1 MKKSIFILLIIL
13 ILMISA
19 CKKEDKYD
27 EGENDLKVPIAVNY
41 QNLKCRQIEEALK
54 EMVTATI
61 DTNYGNIVITLFQE
75 DAPLLVDSFIKLADE
90 KYYEEFGLVNIKE
103 AGIGV
108 GKMGDPDYNL
118 KTGTGKLIPVEIVE
132 DFGMVYGSVVATRRI
147 FVEGEESWNMGNF
160 AIIDKDYITE
170 EEEREIMDMDI
181 TEDLREA
188 FKTIGGDI
196 EFHGEL
202 TVFGQVIKG
211 MEVIEEIRNMEIG
224 ALKQPIKWVQIN
236 NIKISK

>member
-1 MKKSIFILLIIL
+1 MKRSIFILLIIL

-27 EGENDLKVPIAVNY
+27 EGENDLKVPIAVDY
-41 QNLKCRQIEEALK
+41 QDLKCRQIEEALK
-54 EMVTATI
+54 EVVTATI

-108 GKMGDPDYNL
+108 GKMGDPDYDF
-118 KTGTGKLIPVEIVE
+118 KTGTGKPIPVEIVE
-132 DFGMVYGSVVATRRI
+132 DFGMIYGSLVATRRV
-147 FVEGEESWNMGNF
+147 FAEGERSWNSGSF
-160 AIIDKDYITE
+160 VIIDKDYITE

-181 TEDLREA
+181 TGDLKEA
-188 FKTIGGDI
+188 FKTIGGNI

-202 TVFGQVIKG
+202 TVFGQVTKG

-224 ALKQPIKWVQIN
+224 ALKQPIKWIQIN
-236 NIKISK
+236 NIKISR